1 MESPHR
7 SSKRRQRGI
16 AAVEFG
22 LVALLFFTILL
33 SIFDWSYLFFA
44 NLSMQH
50 AVREGARYAV
60 VGRSDL
66 APDATPGDR
75 CAAVREKIRQQ
86 SWGLYDRGEST
97 TVFKTIDA
105 AGNVVTL
112 GSGSCYGANQLIIV
126 EVTSHIA
133 AFTPFV
139 RRFFTN
145 GEYDFTVA
153 ATMKNEAWQ

>member
-1 MESPHR
+1 METPFR
-7 SSKRRQRGI
+7 RLRRRQRGV

-22 LVALLFFTILL
+22 LVALFFFTLIF
-33 SIFDWSYLFFA
+33 SIIDWSYLFFA

-66 APDATPGDR
+66 APGSNPGDR
-75 CAAVREKIRQQ
+75 CAAVKEKIRQQ
-86 SWGLYDRGEST
+86 SWGLYDRGSST
-97 TVFKTIDA
+97 TTFKTIDA

-139 RRFFTN
+139 RRFFGN
-145 GEYDFTVA
+145 GEYEFTVA